1 MIFKLVSQYKPT
13 GDQPE
18 AIRQILD
25 TFSSGVDYCTLQGV
39 TGSGK
44 TFTMAN
50 VISQLGCPTLVLS
63 HNKTLAA
70 QLYGEFRNFF
80 PDNAVEYFVSYY
92 DYYQPEAY
100 LPATDTYIE
109 KDLSI
114 NDEIEKMRLSTTA
127 TLLSGRRDVIVVS
140 SVSCLYGIGNPAD
153 FHANTLTLKVG
164 EIINRKQILYRL
176 VDALYTRTE
185 LELTPANF
193 RVKGETID
201 IMAAFGGQCYR
212 ILFFD
217 DEIEAIHTI
226 DPVSGQR
233 ITSLSEVSI
242 FPANLFVT
250 TKERINEAVNQI
262 YLDMGKQVAF
272 FEKEGRAMEAK
283 RIQQRVEYDLEM
295 IKELGYCPG
304 IENYSRYFDG
314 RAAGTRPFCLLD
326 YFPEDFLL
334 IIDESHVTV
343 PQVRAMFGGDRARK
357 ENLVE
362 YGFRLPAARDN
373 RPLRFEEF
381 EELTGRTLY
390 VSATPADY
398 EIIRSEGAVVEQ
410 IIRPTGLIDPPLEVR
425 SSENQIDDLIE
436 QIDIR
441 TKRDE
446 KVIVTTLT
454 KRSAEELATYFE
466 RMGIRCRYIHS
477 DIDTLERVQILED
490 LRGGLFD
497 VLIGVNLLRE
507 GLDLPEV
514 SLVAIIDADM
524 EGMLRN
530 VRAITQIAGRAAR
543 HENGLV
549 IMYAGKITKTMRTS
563 IEESNRR
570 RYKQIR
576 YNMEHNMMP
585 RQAHKSGNAQN
596 LLTGKESQPQN
607 LVADITSPYD
617 TTASLDSRIA
627 QARADMERAAKSLDF
642 LAAARFRDLMYE
654 LQKQKESSLTK

>member
-1 MIFKLVSQYKPT
+1 M
-13 GDQPE
+13 
-18 AIRQILD
+18 
-25 TFSSGVDYCTLQGV
+25 
-39 TGSGK
+39 
-44 TFTMAN
+44 
-50 VISQLGCPTLVLS
+50 
-63 HNKTLAA
+63 
-70 QLYGEFRNFF
+70 
-80 PDNAVEYFVSYY
+80 
-92 DYYQPEAY
+92 
-100 LPATDTYIE
+100 
-109 KDLSI
+109 
-114 NDEIEKMRLSTTA
+114 
-127 TLLSGRRDVIVVS
+127 
-140 SVSCLYGIGNPAD
+140 
-153 FHANTLTLKVG
+153 
-164 EIINRKQILYRL
+164 
-176 VDALYTRTE
+176 
-185 LELTPANF
+185 
-193 RVKGETID
+193 TI
-201 IMAAFGGQCYR
+201 
-212 ILFFD
+212 
-217 DEIEAIHTI
+217 
-226 DPVSGQR
+226 
-233 ITSLSEVSI
+233 
-242 FPANLFVT
+242 
-250 TKERINEAVNQI
+250 
-262 YLDMGKQVAF
+262 
-272 FEKEGRAMEAK
+272 
-283 RIQQRVEYDLEM
+283 
-295 IKELGYCPG
+295 
-304 IENYSRYFDG
+304 
-314 RAAGTRPFCLLD
+314 
-326 YFPEDFLL
+326 
-334 IIDESHVTV
+334 

-436 QIDIR
+436 QIELR
-441 TKRDE
+441 TQKDE

-549 IMYAGKITKTMRTS
+549 IMYAGKVTKTMRTS

-570 RYKQIR
+570 RDKQIR

-585 RQAHKSGNAQN
+585 RQAHKSGNTQELIA
-596 LLTGKESQPQN
+596 SQSTSIA
-607 LVADITSPYD
+607 ADRQSTYDSPA
-617 TTASLDSRIA
+617 TLDERIA

-654 LQKQKESSLTK
+654 LQKQKESK